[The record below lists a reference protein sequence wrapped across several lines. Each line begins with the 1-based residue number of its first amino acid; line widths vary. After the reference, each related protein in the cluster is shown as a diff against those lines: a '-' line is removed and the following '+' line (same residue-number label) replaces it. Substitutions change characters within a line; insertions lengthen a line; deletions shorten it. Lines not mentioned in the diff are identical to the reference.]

1 MQPMEIT
8 WRTVNGIEKGEVIK
22 THTTY
27 LVRLGNGKDMVVDGR
42 CVIDIHGEPEP
53 EGDEIS
59 LF

>member
-1 MQPMEIT
+1 MEIT
-8 WRTVNGIEKGEVIK
+8 WRTVNGIEKGEVIQ

>member
-1 MQPMEIT
+1 MEIT
-8 WRTVNGIEKGEVIK
+8 WRTANGIEKGEVIQ

-27 LVRLGNGKDMVVDGR
+27 LVKLKDGKNMVVDGR
-42 CVIDIHGEPEP
+42 SVLDMYGEPEP